1 MKKGKIQCSIVTIG
15 TLWTVSQYLE
25 TIVGSFCFVVWELFR
40 SMLIF
45 FPCLVIEPSEK
56 PRNFTS
62 GLPGTTQ

>member
-25 TIVGSFCFVVWELFR
+25 TIVGSFCFVVWELSR

-45 FPCLVIEPSEK
+45 FPCLVIEPSAK

-62 GLPGTTQ
+62 GLPGATQ